1 MSTSE
6 SRSILIVEDNP
17 FNRKLLQTILE
28 QEGFVVEE
36 CKNGKEAIERLKE
49 ENFYL
54 IFTDLLMPG
63 MDGFE
68 TIRRI
73 RDMGIATP
81 IVTTSSMN
89 SKQDRQRCL
98 EAGTDDFLPKPIQIA
113 QIRELLKKYE
123 KNIPQPPMAKD
134 DNECTVHPINAASY
148 RILLVEEDETVGS
161 RYQQFLEKFGF
172 RTIRVFHGDKAWE
185 IFKLHN
191 RDYDIIISNVFTSG
205 IDGLGL
211 LVNIKR
217 DYPDTLVFIYAA
229 EHDTDMFQLAARI
242 GADGV
247 LTQAEFE
254 SSMIAMIESAIY
266 RCAQKTSRS
275 TAANTVNQVRKAQA
289 NLIRLGC
296 TEPCNTIDI
305 AYSQLTDAGGDV
317 AACRR
322 FNLAGRCGVVLGD
335 VSGHNVMSS
344 YISAIFLGILSSVWN
359 KHQHP
364 SELLRSVNAELNKAD
379 YADYHLCVSALLW
392 DRRRGKVKIATAGN
406 PGALWV
412 KKKNN
417 GDMDIEELGGGGMCL
432 GWVKEDF
439 MFTDCEIEIKPGE
452 FLFLF
457 SDGIDS
463 KNIIDILNA
472 DKELLRRKTIKG
484 ISQQILD
491 RILAKQVQK
500 DDMILVAL
508 SEPETVQDAG
518 LHYSF
523 PSTFNGVDA
532 ACQWAAEIIS
542 SEKVSDGK
550 DMILVLLA
558 IREALINAISYGN
571 ASLPQSFV
579 DLSLY
584 VSPEELRVDISD
596 EGPGFALP
604 AILNKIEHIRV
615 EQLGNRGLAVMNS
628 VSDQVIVNGS
638 TISLIFRRNT

>member
-1 MSTSE
+1 MSASE
-6 SRSILIVEDNP
+6 SRRILIVEDNP

-49 ENFYL
+49 EKFSL

-98 EAGTDDFLPKPIQIA
+98 EAGADDFLPKPIQTE

-123 KNIPQPPMAKD
+123 KNTTQSPAAKD
-134 DNECTVHPINAASY
+134 DNECPVSPINASDY
-148 RILLVEEDETVGS
+148 RILLVEDDETLGR

-172 RTIRVFHGDKAWE
+172 HTIRVFHGDKAWE

-254 SSMIAMIESAIY
+254 SGMIPMIESAIY
-266 RCAQKTSRS
+266 RCAQKTSRA
-275 TAANTVNQVRKAQA
+275 TAADTVNQVRKAQA

-296 TEPCNTIDI
+296 AEPCNTIDI

-317 AACRR
+317 ASCRR

-359 KHQHP
+359 KNQNP
-364 SELLRSVNAELNKAD
+364 SDLLRTVNAELNKAD

-392 DRRRGKVKIATAGN
+392 DRRRGKLRLATAGN

-417 GDMDIEELGGGGMCL
+417 GDIDIEELGGGGMCL

-439 MFTDCEIEIKPGE
+439 IFTDCEIEMTPGD

-463 KNIIDILNA
+463 KAVIDILNA
-472 DKELLRRKTIKG
+472 DKELLRRETTKG

-508 SEPETVQDAG
+508 SEPETISDAG

-523 PSTFNGVDA
+523 PSTYSGVEG
-532 ACQWAAEIIS
+532 ACQWAAEMIKAEQIP
-542 SEKVSDGK
+542 EGK
-550 DMILVLLA
+550 ESVLVLLA
-558 IREALINAISYGN
+558 IREALINAVNYGN
-571 ASLPQSFV
+571 AFSHQAFV

-584 VSPEELRVDISD
+584 FKPGELRVDISD
-596 EGPGFALP
+596 EGAGFALP

-628 VSDQVIVNGS
+628 VSDQVVVNGS
-638 TISLIFRRNT
+638 TVSLIFRRNI

>member
-6 SRSILIVEDNP
+6 SRRILIVEDNP
-17 FNRKLLQTILE
+17 FNRKMLQTLLE
-28 QEGFVVEE
+28 QEGFAVEE

-49 ENFYL
+49 EHFSL

-98 EAGTDDFLPKPIQIA
+98 EAGADDFLPKPIQTD

-123 KNIPQPPMAKD
+123 KNTTRSPATKD
-134 DNECTVHPINAASY
+134 DTECAASSINASDY
-148 RILLVEEDETVGS
+148 RILLVEEDEVLGS
-161 RYQQFLEKFGF
+161 RYQRFLEKFGF
-172 RTIRVFHGDKAWE
+172 QITRVFHGDQAWE
-185 IFKLHN
+185 IFKPHKP
-191 RDYDIIISNVFTSG
+191 DYDIIISNVFTSG

-229 EHDTDMFQLAARI
+229 EQDTEMFQLAARL
-242 GADGV
+242 GADGI
-247 LTQAEFE
+247 LIQAEFE
-254 SSMIAMIESAIY
+254 SSMIAIIESAIY
-266 RCAQKTSRS
+266 RCAQKTSR
-275 TAANTVNQVRKAQA
+275 TIAANTVNQVRKAQA
-289 NLIRLGC
+289 NLMRLGC
-296 TEPCNTIDI
+296 AAPCNSIDI

-317 AACRR
+317 ASCRR
-322 FNLAGRCGVVLGD
+322 FNSAGRCGVVLGD

-359 KHQHP
+359 KNQNP
-364 SELLRSVNAELNKAD
+364 TALLRAANAELNKAD
-379 YADYHLCVSALLW
+379 YADYHLCASALLW
-392 DRRRGKVKIATAGN
+392 DRRRGKIKIATAGN
-406 PGALWV
+406 PGVLWV

-417 GDMDIEELGGGGMCL
+417 GDLDIEELCGGGMCL
-432 GWVKEDF
+432 GWIKEDLIF
-439 MFTDCEIEIKPGE
+439 AECEIEIKPGDY
-452 FLFLF
+452 LFLF

-463 KNIIDILNA
+463 KNIIDILHS
-472 DKELLRRKTIKG
+472 DKALLNRDNIRG

-508 SEPETVQDAG
+508 SEPETTWNDG

-523 PSTFNGVDA
+523 PSTYSGVDA
-532 ACQWAAEIIS
+532 ACLWAA
-542 SEKVSDGK
+542 
-550 DMILVLLA
+550 DMITAEKIPEGKESVLVLLA
-558 IREALINAISYGN
+558 IREALINAVRHGN
-571 ASLPQSFV
+571 LFLPHSFV

-584 VSPEELRVDISD
+584 VKSGELRADISD
-596 EGPGFALP
+596 EGPGFEFP
-604 AILNKIEHIRV
+604 ATLNKIEHIRA

-628 VSDQVIVNGS
+628 VSDQVFVNGS
-638 TISLIFRRNT
+638 TVSLIFRRNI